1 MEAVQ
6 QNTSLEV
13 QMSHSSGPRIQ
24 EALIYNIQYFNV
36 RDDQMILS
44 RPLFLDAISISTV
57 SCTSVSVCQ
66 WSFMVDSP
74 VRDIFEFYIGF
85 RHYEHHIKP

>member
-24 EALIYNIQYFNV
+24 EALIYNIQYFN
-36 RDDQMILS
+36 DQMILS
-44 RPLFLDAISISTV
+44 RPLFLLFYDVRRRAWGAFPLSKIVCKSTR
-57 SCTSVSVCQ
+57 CA
-66 WSFMVDSP
+66 F
-74 VRDIFEFYIGF
+74 
-85 RHYEHHIKP
+85 

>member
-36 RDDQMILS
+36 RDDFVKAFIFLFYV
-44 RPLFLDAISISTV
+44 RPRA
-57 SCTSVSVCQ
+57 
-66 WSFMVDSP
+66 
-74 VRDIFEFYIGF
+74 
-85 RHYEHHIKP
+85 

>member
-1 MEAVQ
+1 MARRWRMEAVQ

-44 RPLFLDAISISTV
+44 RPLFF
-57 SCTSVSVCQ
+57 C
-66 WSFMVDSP
+66 FM
-74 VRDIFEFYIGF
+74 
-85 RHYEHHIKP
+85 

>member
-24 EALIYNIQYFNV
+24 EALIYNIQYFIV

-44 RPLFLDAISISTV
+44 RPLFLLFYDVRRRAWGAFPLSKIVFKSTR
-57 SCTSVSVCQ
+57 CA
-66 WSFMVDSP
+66 F
-74 VRDIFEFYIGF
+74 
-85 RHYEHHIKP
+85 

>member
-44 RPLFLDAISISTV
+44 RPLFLLFYDVRRRAWGWGAFPLSKIVFKSTR
-57 SCTSVSVCQ
+57 CA
-66 WSFMVDSP
+66 F
-74 VRDIFEFYIGF
+74 
-85 RHYEHHIKP
+85 